1 MSEPVEVVKESE
13 SPGTMIDRMFKEAIA
28 LAYKRGVADG
38 VKSAID
44 EVNQKIAEH
53 NKTQAKT

>member
-1 MSEPVEVVKESE
+1 MSEPVEDK
-13 SPGTMIDRMFKEAIA
+13 SPGEMVDKMIQEAIA

-44 EVNQKIAEH
+44 EVNLKIAKH
-53 NKTQAKT
+53 NKTQAK

>member
-1 MSEPVEVVKESE
+1 MAESVEVVKESE
-13 SPGTMIDRMFKEAIA
+13 SPGVMIDRMFQEAIA

-44 EVNQKIAEH
+44 EVNLKIAKR
-53 NKTQAKT
+53 NKQQASK